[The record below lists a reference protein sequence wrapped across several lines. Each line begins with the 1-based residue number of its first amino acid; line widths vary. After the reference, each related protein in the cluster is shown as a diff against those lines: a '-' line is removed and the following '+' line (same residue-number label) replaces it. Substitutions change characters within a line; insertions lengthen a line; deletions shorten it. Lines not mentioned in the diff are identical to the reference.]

1 MVPAAEAGFKP
12 RVEPA
17 WLQACPD
24 TNLFSDCTTTAKQGK
39 AQAYARQCF
48 CVFRL
53 EYVLR
58 SELKLDTTVDR
69 ESGLL
74 VVVEAQA
81 RAKTVGRRLREF
93 GDLLAGSDGLADG
106 GGIVA
111 VELVPGERVVGCG
124 TDIACHTLEST
135 CRGIKNSREFGGKWK
150 NLGAIAEIQASGFL
164 SEVG

>member
-69 ESGLL
+69 EPGLL

-81 RAKTVGRRLREF
+81 GAKTVGRRFRDL
-93 GDLLAGSDGLADG
+93 GDLLAGTDGLADG

-111 VELVPGERVVGCG
+111 VKLVPGERVVGGCA
-124 TDIACHTLEST
+124 DVACHALEPT
-135 CRGIKNSREFGGKWK
+135 RRGIENTREFRGKGEK
-150 NLGAIAEIQASGFL
+150 LEAI
-164 SEVG
+164 